1 MSIPSLTLYLSLAV
15 ESLALPWQPYPGAV
29 PLLLSC
35 HTVFAAFSDN
45 PVYQKL
51 FPAGYPGYAQNLC
64 HGNQQ
69 LCQPACHYP
78 GTDYAQ
84 QFPHLLW
91 RHVRVRK
98 GNPLSLL
105 RFSLLLLPCL
115 PDCTYKLHIPALLKY
130 AGTIILP
137 QPFFQGN
144 LFYYVRGLD
153 DNALFF
159 SIWVKQEE
167 IYGPAFYI

>member
-15 ESLALPWQPYPGAV
+15 ESLTLPWQPSRGSSSPSFLPYGICGIFRQSGLPKAV
-29 PLLLSC
+29 SGWISGICSTPLPWES
-35 HTVFAAFSDN
+35 AAVSTSL
-45 PVYQKL
+45 PLPWYR
-51 FPAGYPGYAQNLC
+51 LC
-64 HGNQQ
+64 S
-69 LCQPACHYP
+69 
-78 GTDYAQ
+78 TI
-84 QFPHLLW
+84 PHLLW

-167 IYGPAFYI
+167 IYGSSFYI